1 MSDFTPEE
9 VQHML
14 DNLDNFT
21 EAEVTEIE
29 KMVDELDARRK
40 NKVAYDDLIGFSGRF
55 WSKSA

>member
-9 VQHML
+9 VQQML

-29 KMVDELDARRK
+29 KMVDELDARQK
-40 NKVAYDDLIGFSGRF
+40 N
-55 WSKSA
+55 